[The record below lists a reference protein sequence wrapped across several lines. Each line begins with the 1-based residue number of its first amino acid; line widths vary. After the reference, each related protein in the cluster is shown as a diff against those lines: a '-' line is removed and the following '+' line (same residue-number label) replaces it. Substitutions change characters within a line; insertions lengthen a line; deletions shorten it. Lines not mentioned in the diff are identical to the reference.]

1 MMQQQNQMGQQNQP
15 MSSQPIHAQQAGAQ
29 AAQGVMNQ
37 PPTMVSTKDLLYLT
51 DMLSWNLNAA
61 KKAHFFAQ
69 QCTIPEI
76 KAAIDNACKMHE
88 RHYEKILSHL
98 NRPQN
103 VM

>member
-1 MMQQQNQMGQQNQP
+1 MQQQNPIGQQQNQN
-15 MSSQPIHAQQAGAQ
+15 MSTNPIPAQQAGAQ
-29 AAQGVMNQ
+29 AGQGVMNQ

-76 KAAIDNACKMHE
+76 KTAIENACKMHE
-88 RHYEKILSHL
+88 RHYEKILTHL
-98 NRPQN
+98 NSQQN
-103 VM
+103 LM